1 VIPLLGGIVSRSLSL
16 KEFSILHKD
25 FLSQIFAQLEQTTT
39 QTKPNLQNKNR
50 NTLLFSILTL
60 SLVLLLLLNISLGSV
75 SIPIKDVFNSL
86 TGGNSSKETWDYII
100 VNYRLPKAI
109 AAILVGMGLSIS
121 GLLMQTLFRN
131 PLAGPYVLGLSSG
144 ASLGV
149 AIVIM
154 GAGFLPPFL
163 ASIMLSS
170 YGIVLASSLGSFL
183 VLLAVLAVS
192 QRLRDTMAIL
202 IVGLMFGSLTS
213 AIVGTLTYFS
223 TAEQLQKFTFWSLG
237 NLGNLSWSSIVILSI
252 CVAIG
257 LLLSLL
263 SIKPLNAL
271 LLGEN
276 YARSLGMN
284 YEKTRLI
291 IIFATSILAGS
302 ITAYAGPI
310 AFIGLA
316 VPHIAKLVFQTSN
329 HVVLFW
335 STLLFGAIIMLICDS
350 ISQLPGSDITLPI
363 NAVTSIFGAP
373 IVIWLL
379 IRKRKMMN

>member
-1 VIPLLGGIVSRSLSL
+1 MLFLFVI
-16 KEFSILHKD
+16 
-25 FLSQIFAQLEQTTT
+25 
-39 QTKPNLQNKNR
+39 
-50 NTLLFSILTL
+50 
-60 SLVLLLLLNISLGSV
+60 NISLGSV
-75 SIPIKDVFNSL
+75 SIPMKEVFRSL
-86 TGGNSSKETWDYII
+86 TGGIASKETWEYILI
-100 VNYRLPKAI
+100 NYRLPKAI

-149 AIVIM
+149 ATVIL
-154 GAGFLPPFL
+154 GAALLPPFL
-163 ASIMLSS
+163 ATLLLSS
-170 YGIVLASSLGSFL
+170 YGIILASSLGSFI

-192 QRLRDTMAIL
+192 HRLRDTMAIL

-237 NLGNLSWSSIVILSI
+237 NLGNLSWTSISLLTI

-257 LLLSLL
+257 LLLSLF
-263 SIKPLNAL
+263 SIKPLNSL

-276 YARSLGMN
+276 YAKSLGLN
-284 YEKTRLI
+284 YKKSRLI

-302 ITAYAGPI
+302 ITAFAGPI

-329 HVVLFW
+329 HTILFW
-335 STLLFGAIIMLICDS
+335 STILFGAIIMLICDS
-350 ISQLPGSDITLPI
+350 ISQLPGSDLTLPI

-379 IRKRKMMN
+379 IRKRKMMG